1 MNPLISVILPL
12 YNEPVEFAKSA
23 IDSILNQ
30 TYQNIELIL
39 LLDNPNNSSLRNLI
53 IQYKEKDK
61 RVKYNFNEINLGLP
75 KTLNIGIKL
84 STGEYIARMDGDD
97 ISDSRRL
104 EKQIKFLTEHKNID
118 LLGSDAYAINEDG
131 EIIGKYIK
139 LEKDFSQKFMLK
151 HASINLIHPTW
162 IGKSEVFKNCMY
174 RNYEHC
180 EDYDFMIRAYALGY
194 NFYNLKEMLFYV
206 RIQQKSL
213 RSVSRKN
220 AYEQY
225 INTKRLQKQFKSYLK
240 NRDIKSLD
248 MPEFNY
254 DMKDKEK
261 YQSTIGLLNDLR
273 EAFFSKKIVD
283 IVILFIKIAKL
294 DIRPLSFRLRV
305 LFISK
310 FLFALE
316 KFKIV

>member
-75 KTLNIGIKL
+75 NTLNIGIKL

-131 EIIGKYIK
+131 EIIGKFIK
-139 LEKDFSQKFMLK
+139 LKKDFSQKFMLK

>member
-1 MNPLISVILPL
+1 
-12 YNEPVEFAKSA
+12 
-23 IDSILNQ
+23 
-30 TYQNIELIL
+30 
-39 LLDNPNNSSLRNLI
+39 
-53 IQYKEKDK
+53 
-61 RVKYNFNEINLGLP
+61 
-75 KTLNIGIKL
+75 
-84 STGEYIARMDGDD
+84 
-97 ISDSRRL
+97 
-104 EKQIKFLTEHKNID
+104 
-118 LLGSDAYAINEDG
+118 
-131 EIIGKYIK
+131 
-139 LEKDFSQKFMLK
+139 MLK

>member
-1 MNPLISVILPL
+1 MNSLVSVILPL
-12 YNEPVEFAKSA
+12 YNEPVEFAQLA
-23 IDSILNQ
+23 INSILNQ
-30 TYQNIELIL
+30 TYKNIELIL
-39 LLDNPNNSSLRNLI
+39 LLDNPNNSSLKDLI
-53 IQYKEKDK
+53 IQYKEKDE

-75 KTLNIGIKL
+75 ETLNIGIKL

-97 ISDSRRL
+97 ISDGRRL
-104 EKQIKFLTEHKNID
+104 EKQIKFLIEHNDID

-162 IGKSEVFKNCMY
+162 IGKSKVFQNCMY

-225 INTKRLQKQFKSYLK
+225 INTKRLQKQFKKYLN
-240 NRDIKSLD
+240 NRDLKSLD

-273 EAFFSKKIVD
+273 EAFFSKKIFD
-283 IVILFIKIAKL
+283 IIILFIKIAKV
-294 DIRPLSFRLRV
+294 DIRPLSFRFRV
-305 LFISK
+305 FFISK

-316 KFKIV
+316 RFKIV